1 MTSDERPVISSD
13 LLIELISSSKNPWAA
28 SAEAIVHEDP
38 RTEWA
43 LARESIPRWAKTI
56 QLKYSLAIDRGV
68 NTNGLDEFVSS
79 LERAEDHVYA
89 IGVHTP
95 SAVYLL
101 AIDSTQTELVG
112 ILKTILDSP
121 PSSSAGFK

>member
-1 MTSDERPVISSD
+1 MTNRERPVISSE
-13 LLIELISSSKNPWAA
+13 LLVEAILNSKNPWAA
-28 SAEAIVHEDP
+28 SAAAIVHEDP

-43 LARESIPRWAKTI
+43 LRREPTPRWAKTI
-56 QLKYSLAIDRGV
+56 QLKYSLAISRGV

-95 SAVYLL
+95 STVYLL
-101 AIDSTQTELVG
+101 AIDRTQTELVG
-112 ILKTILDSP
+112 ILQTILDGP
-121 PSSSAGFK
+121 PSSSAGFT

>member
-1 MTSDERPVISSD
+1 MTNHKRPEISSER
-13 LLIELISSSKNPWAA
+13 LIRLISKSKNPWAA
-28 SAEAIVHEDP
+28 SAAAIVHEDP

-43 LARESIPRWAKTI
+43 LGRESTPRWAKTI

-68 NTNGLDEFVSS
+68 NTNGLDDFVSS

-101 AIDSTQTELVG
+101 AIDRTQTELVG
-112 ILKTILDSP
+112 ILQTILDGP
-121 PSSSAGFK
+121 PSSSAGFT